1 MGLNERIKNGTAG
14 GETRGSVL
22 SELQPQIPV
31 AAPSKDRIEATFDRQ
46 SELKSSIHS
55 LVIRDLGSRL
65 YNQSVPE
72 PELRRM
78 VRSKIEEGL
87 SAEHVPMPRAERQ
100 EMIEELLAE
109 VLGYGPIE
117 EFLHDP
123 TITEVM
129 CNGYRD
135 IYIER
140 GGKIYKTDKRF
151 RDEGHF
157 GRIIQKIVGQVGR
170 RVDES
175 SPYVDARLPDGS
187 RVNVI
192 LPPLSVRGSALTIRK
207 FSAEP
212 LTTGDLIDF
221 QTLTKRASDFLLAC
235 VRGRLNILVS
245 GGTGVGKTTT
255 LNVLSSYIPRDERI
269 VTIEDAAEL
278 KLEHEHIVSLEYRPP
293 NIEGKGEVT
302 IRDLV
307 RNALRMRPDRIIV
320 GEIRGGEALDM
331 LQAMNTGHDGSLS
344 TVHCN
349 SPRDALSR
357 IETMVLMAG
366 IDLPVRAIREQVSRA
381 INLIVHQGRLP
392 DGSRRVTHITEIQ
405 GMEGDVITL
414 QNLFVLDLAAG
425 TDEEGRY
432 RGRLKS
438 TGIRPAFLPILA
450 NHGVKMPEDIFA
462 FESYDTSLV

>member
-1 MGLNERIKNGTAG
+1 MGLNERIGNGG
-14 GETRGSVL
+14 GSGDGKS
-22 SELQPQIPV
+22 SEPLVEQASTTSRDRLD
-31 AAPSKDRIEATFDRQ
+31 AAYDRQ
-46 SELKSSIHS
+46 TELKGGIHA

-65 YNQSVPE
+65 YSESIPE
-72 PELRRM
+72 ADLQRM
-78 VRSKIEEGL
+78 VRRKVEEGL
-87 SAEHVPMPRAERQ
+87 AAQNVPMPRTERQ
-100 EMIEELLAE
+100 QMVDELVAE

-129 CNGYRD
+129 ANGYRN

-140 GGKIYKTDKRF
+140 GGKIFHTEKRF

-157 GRIIQKIVGQVGR
+157 ERIIQKIVGQVGR

-192 LPPLSVRGSALTIRK
+192 LPPLSVRGPALTIRK
-207 FSAEP
+207 FSADP
-212 LTTGDLIDF
+212 LTTNDLIVY
-221 QTLTKRASDFLLAC
+221 QTLTQRASDFLKAC

-255 LNVLSSYIPRDERI
+255 LNVLSSYIPSDERI

-278 KLEHEHIVSLEYRPP
+278 KLDHDHIVSLEYRPP

-344 TVHCN
+344 TVHAN
-349 SPRDALSR
+349 SPRDVLSR
-357 IETMVLMAG
+357 VETMVLMAG
-366 IDLPVRAIREQVSRA
+366 MDLPVRAIREQVSRA
-381 INLIVHQGRLP
+381 IHLMVHQSRLA
-392 DGSRRVTHITEIQ
+392 DGSRRITHITEIQ
-405 GMEGDVITL
+405 G
-414 QNLFVLDLAAG
+414 
-425 TDEEGRY
+425 
-432 RGRLKS
+432 
-438 TGIRPAFLPILA
+438 
-450 NHGVKMPEDIFA
+450 
-462 FESYDTSLV
+462 

>member
-1 MGLNERIKNGTAG
+1 MGLNDRIKNGSVSGDGKGA
-14 GETRGSVL
+14 EQPAEQPAAARGDRL
-22 SELQPQIPV
+22 D
-31 AAPSKDRIEATFDRQ
+31 AAFDRQ
-46 SELKSSIHS
+46 SELKSSIHA

-65 YNQSVPE
+65 YSQSIPE
-72 PELRRM
+72 AELRRM
-78 VRSKIEEGL
+78 VRAKIEEGL
-87 SAEHVPMPRAERQ
+87 ASQQVPMPRAERQ
-100 EMIEELLAE
+100 ETVDELIAE

-117 EFLHDP
+117 EFLRDP

-129 CNGYRD
+129 ANGYHD

-140 GGKIYKTDKRF
+140 GGKIFKTDKRF

-192 LPPLSVRGSALTIRK
+192 LPPLSVRGPALTIRK
-207 FSAEP
+207 FAADP
-212 LTTGDLIDF
+212 LTTADLIEY
-221 QTLTKRASDFLLAC
+221 QTLTQKASEFLEAC

-255 LNVLSSYIPRDERI
+255 LNVLSSYIPSDERI

-344 TVHCN
+344 TVHAN
-349 SPRDALSR
+349 SPRDVLSR
-357 IETMVLMAG
+357 VETMVLMAG
-366 IDLPVRAIREQVSRA
+366 MDLPIRAIREQVSRA
-381 INLIVHQGRLP
+381 VHLMVHQGRLA
-392 DGSRRVTHITEIQ
+392 DGSRRITHITEIQ

-414 QNLFVLDLAAG
+414 QNLFVFDFAAG
-425 TDEEGRY
+425 TDKDGRY
-432 RGRLKS
+432 QGRLKS
-438 TGIRPAFLPILA
+438 TGIRPSFLQTLKNNGITIA
-450 NHGVKMPEDIFA
+450 DDVFA
-462 FESYDTSLV
+462 FETYDTSLV

>member
-1 MGLNERIKNGTAG
+1 MGLN
-14 GETRGSVL
+14 
-22 SELQPQIPV
+22 
-31 AAPSKDRIEATFDRQ
+31 DRIVSGQTGGDGRAADVSAPPVPGLPRDRVDAAFDRQ
-46 SELKSSIHS
+46 TELKSAIHAY
-55 LVIRDLGSRL
+55 VIRELGPKL

-72 PELRRM
+72 PELRRV
-78 VRSKIEEGL
+78 VRAKIEEAL
-87 SAEHVPMPRAERQ
+87 VAEHFPMARAERQ
-100 EMIEELLAE
+100 VMVEELVAE

-117 EFLHDP
+117 EFLRDP

-129 CNGYRD
+129 VNGYRD

-140 GGKIYKTDKRF
+140 GGKLQKTEKRF

-157 GRIIQKIVGQVGR
+157 SRIIQKIVGQVGR

-192 LPPLSVRGSALTIRK
+192 LPPVSVLGAALTIRK

-212 LTTGDLIDF
+212 FTTTDLIEF
-221 QTLTKRASDFLLAC
+221 QTLTRRASDFLQAC

-245 GGTGVGKTTT
+245 GGTGTGKTTT
-255 LNVLSSYIPRDERI
+255 LNVLSNFIPPTERV

-278 KLEHEHIVSLEYRPP
+278 KLEHEHLVSLEYRPP

-344 TVHCN
+344 TVHAN
-349 SPRDALSR
+349 SPRDVLSR
-357 IETMVLMAG
+357 VETMVLMAG
-366 IDLPVRAIREQVSRA
+366 MDLPMRAVREQVSRA
-381 INLIVHQGRLP
+381 IHLIVHQNRLP
-392 DGSRRVTHITEIQ
+392 DGTRRITHITEIA
-405 GMEGDVITL
+405 GMEGEIITL
-414 QNLFVLDLAAG
+414 QNLFVFDFAAG
-425 TDEEGRY
+425 IDREGRY
-432 RGRLKS
+432 LGRLKS
-438 TGIRPAFLPILA
+438 TGIRPGFLSLLKQQ
-450 NHGVKMPEDIFA
+450 GVTVSDDVFT
-462 FESYDTSLV
+462 FETYDTSAV